1 MADKKE
7 CIYSV
12 SGMHCASCEILIE
25 RKMLEMGGV
34 KSVDASTAKCQ
45 VLIEYEGSAPSVER
59 LNKTFAADNYIFS
72 DKYEAAAQVINL
84 DNIIKTLGL
93 ALLVIFGF
101 FVLKQLGLGQFAN
114 VSASSSLPSFFVL
127 GLVAGASS
135 CAALVGGIVLSMS
148 KQWLEL
154 YAGESRTTKKMQPH
168 VMFNIGRILS
178 YSAAGAFLGAAG
190 KTFQVSL
197 KFSSFLVIA
206 VSVLMICLGLQM
218 LGVRAFRRFQ
228 FAAPKFMTRYIANE
242 KNFTGKYMPAIL
254 GGLTVFLPCG
264 FTITTEGIALLSG
277 NAWQGAAIMLVFALG
292 TAPALLTIGAS
303 SVKFGS
309 RPHFASQFSKV
320 AGLIV
325 IFFALYNLNAQM
337 NVLGFTGFGNLF
349 SHSGT
354 AQNNGLPP
362 IVDGKQ
368 ILKMEASSRG
378 YSPNYL
384 RVRAGVPVRWEITDT
399 GTSGCTNAVISKL
412 FDGQIDLT
420 PGTTSVKEFTPN
432 TVGKFRFSC
441 WMGMITGI
449 IEVIDPNKASV
460 IPAANA
466 AGLTDAGDVV
476 PSGAHGC
483 GCGRGS
489 TGSCHVNK

>member
-1 MADKKE
+1 MDKKE

-25 RKMLEMGGV
+25 RKMLEMSGV
-34 KSVDASTAKCQ
+34 KSVDASTSNGR
-45 VLIEYEGSAPSVER
+45 VVIEYEGSAPSVER

-72 DKYEAAAQVINL
+72 DKKDADSQVINL

-101 FVLKQLGLGQFAN
+101 FVLKRLGLGQFAN

-154 YAGESRTTKKMQPH
+154 YAGESRTSKKMQPH
-168 VMFNIGRILS
+168 IMFNIGRVLS
-178 YSAAGAFLGAAG
+178 YAALGAFLGAAG
-190 KTFQVSL
+190 KTLRLSL
-197 KFSSFLVIA
+197 NFSSLLVIA
-206 VSVLMICLGLQM
+206 VSILMICLGLQM
-218 LGVRAFRRFQ
+218 LGIRAFRRFQ
-228 FAAPKFMTRYIANE
+228 LAAPKFMTRYIANE
-242 KNFTGKYMPAIL
+242 KNFAGKYMPAIL
-254 GGLTVFLPCG
+254 GALTVLLPCG
-264 FTITTEGIALLSG
+264 FTITTEGVALLSG
-277 NAWQGAAIMLVFALG
+277 SIWQGALIMSFFALG
-292 TAPALLTIGAS
+292 TAPALLAIGAS
-303 SVKFGS
+303 SVKFGG

-337 NVLGFTGFGNLF
+337 NVLGFTGF
-349 SHSGT
+349 SGISKPGT
-354 AQNNGLPP
+354 TQNDGLPP

-368 ILKMEASSRG
+368 ILKMSASARG

-384 RVRAGVPVRWEITDT
+384 KVRVGVPVRWEITDT

-420 PGTTSVKEFTPN
+420 PGTTSIKEFTPT

-441 WMGMITGI
+441 WMGMISGI
-449 IEVIDPNKASV
+449 IEV
-460 IPAANA
+460 
-466 AGLTDAGDVV
+466 
-476 PSGAHGC
+476 
-483 GCGRGS
+483 
-489 TGSCHVNK
+489 VN